1 MNSKDNE
8 GRRLGTRIEVDFDFH
23 LPSLRRGWLG
33 SLSRE
38 KGLGE
43 KKSAGGGGRE
53 EKQKEGGREDGRQ
66 EESETEIEKEDDA
79 PSPLSVRGGKLSNRE
94 L

>member
-1 MNSKDNE
+1 MNSKGNE
-8 GRRLGTRIEVDFDFH
+8 GRRLETRIEVDFDFH
-23 LPSLRRGWLG
+23 LPSLRHGWWALAERKGSARRKAQRGE
-33 SLSRE
+33 RR
-38 KGLGE
+38 K
-43 KKSAGGGGRE
+43 
-53 EKQKEGGREDGRQ
+53 EKQKEGGREDRRQ

>member
-1 MNSKDNE
+1 M
-8 GRRLGTRIEVDFDFH
+8 
-23 LPSLRRGWLG
+23 
-33 SLSRE
+33 
-38 KGLGE
+38 
-43 KKSAGGGGRE
+43 AGGLSVERKGSARR
-53 EKQKEGGREDGRQ
+53 KAQKKEGERKNRKRAAEKTGGQ

>member
-1 MNSKDNE
+1 MNSKGNE

-23 LPSLRRGWLG
+23 LPSLRHGWWALG
-33 SLSRE
+33 RE

-43 KKSAGGGGRE
+43 KKSAGGRGGE

>member
-1 MNSKDNE
+1 VSS
-8 GRRLGTRIEVDFDFH
+8 R
-23 LPSLRRGWLG
+23 
-33 SLSRE
+33 SRE
-38 KGLGE
+38 RLGE
-43 KKSAGGGGRE
+43 KKSVEGGRRE
-53 EKQKEGGREDGRQ
+53 EKQKEGGQEDGRQ